1 MESEITPS
9 PAETVRLLS
18 SPLYNNKGWI
28 KFFGIMNIIYG
39 VFAAVTL
46 VGILFAWIPIWLGVL
61 INGAANNIEKA
72 YLTGNQQDMLQAQ
85 KKLSTYF
92 VINAI
97 LVLLGL
103 IFVGIILVVVF
114 TTGLY
119 THMWQEM
126 DNVRTF

>member
-1 MESEITPS
+1 METENTHSS
-9 PAETVRLLS
+9 AETVRLLS

-46 VGILFAWIPIWLGVL
+46 VGILFAWLPIWLGIL
-61 INGAANNIEKA
+61 INGAANNIERA
-72 YLTGNQQDMLQAQ
+72 YLAGDQQAMLHAQ

-97 LVLLGL
+97 LVLVGL
-103 IFVGIILVVVF
+103 VFVGIILVVVF

>member
-61 INGAANNIEKA
+61 INGAANNIERA

>member
-1 MESEITPS
+1 METENTPS

-46 VGILFAWIPIWLGVL
+46 VGILFAWLPIWLGIL
-61 INGAANNIEKA
+61 INGAANNIERA
-72 YLTGNQQDMLQAQ
+72 YLAGDQQAMLQAQ

-97 LVLLGL
+97 LVLVGL
-103 IFVGIILVVVF
+103 VFVGIILVVVF